1 MPLSREEERN
11 AIQCF
16 QHILNLCKVRS
27 ITDQFFEEVRSII
40 KLLKG
45 ASQTLIHEVFIQLL
59 KQQNTNNRLSAI
71 LIYQLMVIYVYI
83 FRPEKPFLQ
92 YAIKILY
99 SKTCTLNQEKSI
111 VQLLFSR
118 LVKLVGKG
126 IQPDMRYL

>member
-1 MPLSREEERN
+1 M
-11 AIQCF
+11 
-16 QHILNLCKVRS
+16 
-27 ITDQFFEEVRSII
+27 
-40 KLLKG
+40 LKG

-99 SKTCTLNQEKSI
+99 SKTYTLNREKSI

-118 LVKLVGKG
+118 LVKLLGKG